1 MQASQ
6 ITAVYSPH
14 GDGLRSLVACH
25 LALAGQGPGL
35 LVDLAAPYP
44 ALTGLLDA
52 TPTKSWLDLLAVAHE
67 LSPDLLD
74 RALTPCQPHGHLL
87 AAPGPDESGR
97 PSSGQLQNI
106 LSQAKE
112 RFKRIVLD
120 LSPDSD
126 ETLQAA
132 LGLADVIYLL
142 VRADITGLRQGSQ
155 AMAFLDRA
163 GQRSRVRLLL
173 AATALPK
180 AVTAQEVETFLGPVA
195 AILPWD
201 PIALTEAL
209 NLGTPL
215 MLRSGPLRTA
225 LQQLAS
231 GQVTPAASQGAGW
244 SRATG
249 LLRQA
254 IKSATGP
261 RPIPGASR

>member
-25 LALAGQGPGL
+25 LALAGEGSGL
-35 LVDLAAPYP
+35 LVDLGAPYP

-87 AAPGPDESGR
+87 AAPGAETTAR
-97 PSSGQLQNI
+97 PSSSQLQNI
-106 LSQAKE
+106 LIQAQA

-120 LSPDSD
+120 LSPGTD
-126 ETLQAA
+126 ETIQGA

-155 AMAFLDRA
+155 AMAFLDQA

-180 AVTAQEVETFLGPVA
+180 AVTTKEVEAFLGPVA

-201 PIALTEAL
+201 PIALTEAM
-209 NLGTPL
+209 NLGSPL
-215 MLRSGPLRTA
+215 MLRTGPLQAA
-225 LQQLAS
+225 LHQLTS
-231 GQVTPAASQGAGW
+231 EVMPTESQGTGW